1 MKDRLMAVFEKVI
14 AAVFGAIIVVLTI
27 AIGIVIGTVRLFI
40 NLGSLATTGRHYRPV
55 SAYHL

>member
-1 MKDRLMAVFEKVI
+1 MAVFEKVI
-14 AAVFGAIIVVLTI
+14 AAVFGAIIVVLT
-27 AIGIVIGTVRLFI
+27 IGIVIGTVRLFI